1 MTERYRIIPAIFII
15 VHTEDADERRVLLQ
29 RRINTG
35 YRDGWYDAPSGHYDA
50 KDELP
55 PIAAVREL
63 QEETGLIANPEELEF
78 FHMVTNEYETRGK
91 PYWYLFFRVSLAR
104 CIGTYAIQEPGLCD
118 DMRLFPLNQLPA
130 NLVPQVRQAL
140 ENLSSTAVT
149 FSKIQQLS

>member
-15 VHTEDADERRVLLQ
+15 VHTEEAGERRVLLQ
-29 RRINTG
+29 RRMNTG

-50 KDELP
+50 KDEVP

-63 QEETGLIANPEELEF
+63 QEETGLIAKSDDLEL
-78 FHMVTNEYETRGK
+78 FHMVTNEHETPGK
-91 PYWYLFFRVSLAR
+91 PYWYLFFRVPLAR

-118 DMRLFPLNQLPA
+118 DMRFFPLNQLPE
-130 NLVPQVRQAL
+130 NIVPLVRQAI

-149 FSKIQQLS
+149 FSTIQQLS